1 VIGMF
6 SGFAG
11 WHVIIVLGVL
21 ALAALAAWGIFW
33 IARLGARR
41 GALEAERDDRP

>member
-11 WHVIIVLGVL
+11 WHVMIILGVL
-21 ALAALAAWGIFW
+21 ALAALVVWGIYW
-33 IARLGARR
+33 VARLGARR
-41 GALEAERDDRP
+41 GALEAKRDERP